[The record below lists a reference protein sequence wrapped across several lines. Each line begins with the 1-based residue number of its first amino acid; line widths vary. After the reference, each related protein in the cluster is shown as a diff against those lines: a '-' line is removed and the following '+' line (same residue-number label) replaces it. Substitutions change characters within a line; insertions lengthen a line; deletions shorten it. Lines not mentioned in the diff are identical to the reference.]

1 MIKQVVVTDAWYEHD
16 GQLLLNPALQAY
28 EHHLLNMKQSWGKS
42 RAVTPLSWYAKQAGQ
57 PTAAVLAFIAQ
68 QHLPA
73 GTKQYWVASPFH
85 ARLTRSS
92 LRVMPEAM
100 LDWSAQEGQQVCAAV
115 NPLLAEDGLEL
126 FMVGDV
132 LMLAAQEIWQVN
144 MPDFALVSGQS
155 LPNQHEGS
163 QDAGRWLRM
172 ITEIQMTLHQHQVF
186 TQSGM
191 QVHGLWFWGQA
202 TMCDAV
208 DIEALPHVATR
219 NIYLNT
225 VLKALDKQRDASVI
239 VSEAEHLPYLLPKQL
254 PNDWLLLGAGQAVTL
269 RSHRLTAALAKV
281 KKPIWKGM

>member
-28 EHHLLNMKQSWGKS
+28 EHHLLNMKQSWTKS
-42 RAVTPLSWYAKQAGQ
+42 KVVTPLSWYAKQAGQ
-57 PTAAVLAFIAQ
+57 ATAAVLASIAQ
-68 QHLPA
+68 HVPA
-73 GTKQYWVASPFH
+73 GAKQYWVASPFH

-100 LDWSAQEGQQVCAAV
+100 LDWSAQEGEQVCAAV

-132 LMLAAQEIWQVN
+132 LMLAAQDIWQVD

-202 TMCDAV
+202 KMCDAV

-225 VLKALDKQRDASVI
+225 VLKGLDKQQDASVI

-254 PNDWLLLGAGQAVTL
+254 PDDWLLLGAGQAVTL
-269 RSHRLTAALAKV
+269 RSHWLTAALAKV
-281 KKPIWKGM
+281 KKPTWKGM

>member
-28 EHHLLNMKQSWGKS
+28 EHHLLNMKQSWAKS

-57 PTAAVLAFIAQ
+57 PAAAVLASIAQ
-68 QHLPA
+68 HVPA
-73 GTKQYWVASPFH
+73 GAKQYWVASPFH

-100 LDWSAQEGQQVCAAV
+100 LDWSAQEGEQVCAAV

-132 LMLAAQEIWQVN
+132 LMLAAQDIWQVD

-191 QVHGLWFWGQA
+191 QIHGLWFWGQA
-202 TMCDAV
+202 AMCNAV

-225 VLKALDKQRDASVI
+225 VLKGLDKQQDASLI

-254 PNDWLLLGAGQAVTL
+254 PDDWLLLGAGQAVTL
-269 RSHRLTAALAKV
+269 RSHWLTAALAKV
-281 KKPIWKGM
+281 KKPTWKGM